1 MENALLHKPS
11 LQTRLPSPRNFTK
24 ISLDVTPRRRKTRGN
39 FVSACLNL
47 GSGWDLAE
55 AAHTGDTEAR
65 EGAVGQ
71 PRDSRLRKQQQESLL
86 GGPRC
91 PWSMNDSGVVGKAQ
105 DRSQGAGGRSAPGLD
120 RLQRPRGKGGC
131 SRRHPGQP
139 QPRGC
144 SPSRC
149 SRAGG
154 RVVTLQHRNRRIRLN
169 KGNDY
174 MRRREGTGE
183 RPQESKPWEEAG
195 VSC

>member
-1 MENALLHKPS
+1 MENALLHKPF

-24 ISLDVTPRRRKTRGN
+24 ISLEITPRTRKTRGN
-39 FVSACLNL
+39 FVSARLNRR
-47 GSGWDLAE
+47 SGWDLAE
-55 AAHTGDTEAR
+55 AAHTEDTEAT

-86 GGPRC
+86 GGLRC
-91 PWSMNDSGVVGKAQ
+91 PWSMNDSCEVGRAQ
-105 DRSQGAGGRSAPGLD
+105 GRREGAGGRSPPGLD
-120 RLQRPRGKGGC
+120 RLQRHRGKAGFKEAPRAA
-131 SRRHPGQP
+131 S
-139 QPRGC
+139 PRGC

-183 RPQESKPWEEAG
+183 RPQERKPWEEAG
-195 VSC
+195 VSF